1 LQQQKFQQS
10 LSRVAAKQLDWDFS
24 VPVEPDGHML
34 RLYAGPFFFRNVFRK
49 LDEVSGAGL
58 K

>member
-1 LQQQKFQQS
+1 LQKKNFQQS
-10 LSRVAAKQLDWDFS
+10 LSGVAAKQLDWDFS

-34 RLYAGPFFFRNVFRK
+34 RLSAGLFFFRNVFRK